1 MFNKIERGVEM
12 NDLTRD
18 LYYLMEA
25 RFGEEHYYQPEY
37 QAISQQFH
45 QYLDQVDD
53 ALGRG
58 FYDGLYDTVMD
69 YLSLEQRCAFLWGL
83 RLGLQLQGL

>member
-1 MFNKIERGVEM
+1 
-12 NDLTRD
+12 
-18 LYYLMEA
+18 
-25 RFGEEHYYQPEY
+25 
-37 QAISQQFH
+37 
-45 QYLDQVDD
+45 VDD

-83 RLGLQLQGL
+83 RLGLQLQAL